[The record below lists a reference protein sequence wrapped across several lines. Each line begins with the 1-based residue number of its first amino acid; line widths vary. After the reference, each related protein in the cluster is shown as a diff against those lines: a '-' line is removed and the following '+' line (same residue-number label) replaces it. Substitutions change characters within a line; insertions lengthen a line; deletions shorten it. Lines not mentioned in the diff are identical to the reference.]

1 MVLRCSKCGK
11 IVETIP
17 TNCGYSIAYDEQTH
31 QWGCS
36 MGECGFIPFDEFV
49 CETCCNENK

>member
-36 MGECGFIPFDEFV
+36 MGECGFIPFDEFI
-49 CETCCNENK
+49 CKTCCNENK